1 MSLSLRDVASHSC
14 LDGADCR
21 WAVIGCVFHCECCL
35 GNPPP
40 TSTRFAAG
48 KLRNQGSS
56 GSSIWE
62 LSKLGTSNRL
72 PHCLLAIAGEG
83 RMGLI

>member
-48 KLRNQGSS
+48 TDTREMLPESYVTKALVALAFGSFRS
-56 GSSIWE
+56 WE
-62 LSKLGTSNRL
+62 PQTDCHTAYWL
-72 PHCLLAIAGEG
+72 
-83 RMGLI
+83 